1 MTFLSRILVAIQDFL
16 ESIFTSSSPEYKKK
30 HQLKQLSVQV
40 RSIDP
45 PLYRQDGVL
54 LPAFPATLHQIYQF
68 MQPISEILT
77 TTIANPD
84 RRVADRYRDY
94 LLELALT
101 PEQRELRK
109 SFTFDERARNLVAQ
123 TLPPERAIEEQAKLF
138 ASFLKILDSA
148 SMRQAGLLLTKIDAL
163 ADFCQFDFNAFF
175 SNFDSAFKSHEG
187 QDTTVESP
195 SFHPVEVAEI
205 VPLLLDLYYLL
216 TKLDLGVP
224 IMDVVSILEARR
236 RGQPLGEEIRNKINR
251 VFQAVIWLLQKRL
264 QKDILLSIIRL
275 VKEDPDF
282 IPQQPQFTSDHLALY
297 REHIT
302 ELFHS
307 DSNKLVKEQQDNEIS
322 TMVRAAFGDRQL
334 ETVEGYSE
342 ETNSLLREFTLYS
355 LDWIKPIQIIKTF
368 NMHYFEPHFKQ
379 ILRSVIVEGYFSD
392 RTLQSSLSSAYYY
405 CESVTS
411 KLREFEHL
419 FADNQP
425 CSVKILTGYLTEL
438 EKGMDFEKPL
448 QKMVENMNNHA
459 KSFIQSTVTNFV
471 EVFNFSVMMMA
482 DNKKTVPDMIT
493 NIRVL
498 SGSSKNM
505 DSFGW
510 LEKENGVFRNFL
522 EIMKRYAIL
531 GTLSVPASL
540 TERNGEFT

>member
-1 MTFLSRILVAIQDFL
+1 MTFFNRILVAIQDFL
-16 ESIFTSSSPEYKKK
+16 ESIFSSSSPEYKKK
-30 HQLKQLSVQV
+30 HQLKLILAQV
-40 RSIDP
+40 RSIEP
-45 PLYRQDGVL
+45 PLYRQDGML
-54 LPAFPATLHQIYQF
+54 LPPFPATLYQIYQF
-68 MQPISEILT
+68 MQPINEILSAT
-77 TTIANPD
+77 VANPD
-84 RRVADRYRDY
+84 RRVAERYRDY

-101 PEQRELRK
+101 PEQRQLRK
-109 SFTFDERARNLVAQ
+109 SFTFEERTRDLVAQ
-123 TLPPERAIEEQAKLF
+123 PLPPERAIEEQGKQF
-138 ASFLKILDSA
+138 ASFLKVLDSA
-148 SMRQAGLLLTKIDAL
+148 SMRQAGVLLLKIDAL

-175 SNFDSAFKSHEG
+175 SNFDPAFTAHEG

-195 SFHPVEVAEI
+195 SFHSVEVAEI

-216 TKLDLGVP
+216 VKLDLGAPVV
-224 IMDVVSILEARR
+224 DVVSILEAKR
-236 RGQPLGEEIRNKINR
+236 RGNQLNEEIRNKMNR
-251 VFQAVIWLLQKRL
+251 IVQAVIWLLQKRMP
-264 QKDILLSIIRL
+264 KDILLSVIRL
-275 VKEDPDF
+275 VKDDPEF
-282 IPQQPQFTSDHLALY
+282 VPQQPQFAADHLARY

-322 TMVRAAFGDRQL
+322 TMVRATFGERRL
-334 ETVEGYSE
+334 ETIEGYSE
-342 ETNSLLREFTLYS
+342 ETNALLQEFTLYS
-355 LDWIKPIQIIKTF
+355 LEWIKPIQIIKTF
-368 NMHYFEPHFKQ
+368 NKHYFEPHFKQ

-405 CESVTS
+405 CEAVTS
-411 KLREFEHL
+411 KMGDFERL
-419 FADNQP
+419 FGDNQP

-459 KSFIQSTVTNFV
+459 KAFIQQAVTNFA
-471 EVFNFSVMMMA
+471 EVFNFSIMLMA

-493 NIRVL
+493 NIRTL

-510 LEKENGVFRNFL
+510 LEKETGVFRNFL

-540 TERNGEFT
+540 TEKMES